1 MSAAADSD
9 SSAGSTP
16 ATGDAGQNGTARSV
30 AAGSGQ
36 SGGQPVQVTVS
47 VSGDHLI
54 HGPVYRRAAQ
64 NAGGNGYNF
73 KPMFKQIKP
82 FIQQADLAICHIE
95 TPLTPQPP
103 AGYPMFNTP
112 PQLAKDIKAT
122 GWDACDTTSNHSLD
136 KGQYGITETIK
147 SLDAAGLAHT
157 GTYTSK
163 AASEKILIMP
173 VKGTKIAFL
182 SYTGVSNGLPQPK
195 AWWLNNLNTDKIL
208 ADAAKAKAQGADAVI
223 VNLHWGNEYQHA
235 PSAQQVQVAKKLTAS
250 PNITSVIG
258 QHVHV
263 VQPIARYH
271 HKLVLFGEGN
281 LISNQTPSCCAPGAQ
296 DGMIGL
302 LRFEIVPGQT
312 AKLKRIDYVPVW
324 VHQPDYVVVP
334 VKQSR
339 SKYPNETA
347 ALDAS
352 WKRTTQVVG
361 QGATWGP
368 WTKPTP

>member
-1 MSAAADSD
+1 M
-9 SSAGSTP
+9 
-16 ATGDAGQNGTARSV
+16 
-30 AAGSGQ
+30 
-36 SGGQPVQVTVS
+36 QVTVS